1 MKGEKT
7 YNKIAIVVGIAS
19 VILLGI
25 YTCYLREQREKNV
38 YVYKE
43 HLDDSVVTVDN
54 QTVTLREF
62 GYYIVKME
70 DIVQGQA
77 LIYNAEDPTE
87 YWNLHFSAG
96 LDSGYMFE
104 YAWNYA
110 VADCIC
116 DLIFEKK
123 AMEEGYTL
131 TIEECKQ
138 VIKQSEAIYAMLSTE
153 QIEKTGLTIDII
165 TQIEGRKRL
174 AERYAD
180 SVVAEEDITKYI
192 DEVIEFITGNTETV
206 TDSQI
211 LHCEISYNK
220 NMERDIRMGKITV
233 NNENI

>member
-1 MKGEKT
+1 M
-7 YNKIAIVVGIAS
+7 
-19 VILLGI
+19 
-25 YTCYLREQREKNV
+25 
-38 YVYKE
+38 YKE

>member
-7 YNKIAIVVGIAS
+7 YNRIAIIVGIAS
-19 VILLGI
+19 FIFLGF
-25 YTCYLREQREKNV
+25 YAYYSREQREKNV
-38 YVYKE
+38 YVYEE

-62 GYYIVKME
+62 GYYILKME
-70 DIVQGQA
+70 DIVQAQA
-77 LIYNAEDPTE
+77 LVYNPEDPTE

-104 YAWNYA
+104 YAWDYA

-116 DLIFEKK
+116 DMAFEKK
-123 AMEEGYTL
+123 AKEKGYTL
-131 TIEECKQ
+131 TVEECKK
-138 VIKQSEAIYAMLSTE
+138 VIEQSEAIYAMLSTE
-153 QIEKTGLTIDII
+153 QLEKTGLTIEII

-180 SVVAEEDITKYI
+180 SAVTEEDIAKYI
-192 DEVIEFITGNTETV
+192 DEVIGYITGNTENV
-206 TDSQI
+206 MDSQI
-211 LHCEISYNK
+211 AHCNISYNK

-233 NNENI
+233 NTGNM